1 LVFYTLNHQKFLA
14 LPFFSSKIQLM
25 TQRVRK
31 KRFHLS
37 LVVNQTRK
45 ILLIFLGSIAIG
57 LFIFQLFLMNNL
69 ALRGYTLSKL
79 VEQNSQL
86 SQQTEQLDVQL
97 ARLQT
102 QEFVAKI
109 NTTKQMVAKNITQ
122 QYVFVSNKFTAGV
135 DLGVPGK
142 TQ

>member
-1 LVFYTLNHQKFLA
+1 
-14 LPFFSSKIQLM
+14 M